1 MRLSDMIL
9 RLSGLS
15 GLGLRRLSL
24 GLSGLRRRLSGLS
37 GVLAL
42 EIEKFVF
49 HDSLVPAGF

>member
-1 MRLSDMIL
+1 MILSDMIL

-15 GLGLRRLSL
+15 GLGLRR
-24 GLSGLRRRLSGLS
+24 LRRRLSGLS

-42 EIEKFVF
+42 EIEKFVL